1 MKHNEDDALYQ
12 QILAELKPG
21 ADEYD
26 RMVAQKK
33 HPAGLRRRF
42 RPRFGYVAAAC
53 VMIAFLV
60 ATQILW
66 QTDGLQQPPQL
77 ARQVLP
83 TAGDVATRVAVPKDA
98 PSEIPVKQQR
108 CQQRLVAATMATPKT
123 EEEVKDSASVKL
135 APPTDHAETDRAAIV
150 AGVSAP
156 RPVTTT
162 LFNSIYIKCV
172 CFAGVCCWAV
182 GPSVSCFLLRWFN
195 QKCLLGMYRPLSPA

>member
-1 MKHNEDDALYQ
+1 MKHNEDDALYR

-33 HPAGLRRRF
+33 HPAGLRHRF

-53 VMIAFLV
+53 VMIACLV

-66 QTDGLQQPPQL
+66 QTNVLQQPPQL

-98 PSEIPVKQQR
+98 PAEIPAKEQR
-108 CQQRLVAATMATPKT
+108 CQQRLVAAIMATPKT
-123 EEEVKDSASVKL
+123 EEEAKDSANVKL
-135 APPTDHAETDRAAIV
+135 APPTEHAETDRAAIV
-150 AGVSAP
+150 AEVEA
-156 RPVTTT
+156 RVVEA
-162 LFNSIYIKCV
+162 LLEQQI
-172 CFAGVCCWAV
+172 AV
-182 GPSVSCFLLRWFN
+182 EVVNETISHHEDSQQIQC
-195 QKCLLGMYRPLSPA
+195 AI

>member
-26 RMVAQKK
+26 QMVAQKK

-66 QTDGLQQPPQL
+66 QTDGLQQPPS
-77 ARQVLP
+77 AMP
-83 TAGDVATRVAVPKDA
+83 EK
-98 PSEIPVKQQR
+98 KQR

-135 APPTDHAETDRAAIV
+135 APPTDHAEANRAAIV
-150 AGVSAP
+150 AEVEA
-156 RPVTTT
+156 RVVEA
-162 LFNSIYIKCV
+162 LLEQQI
-172 CFAGVCCWAV
+172 AV
-182 GPSVSCFLLRWFN
+182 EVVNEAIRHHEDSQQIQC
-195 QKCLLGMYRPLSPA
+195 AI

>member
-66 QTDGLQQPPQL
+66 QTNGLQQPPQL

-83 TAGDVATRVAVPKDA
+83 TAGDVATRVAVSKDA
-98 PSEIPVKQQR
+98 PAKIPAKEQR
-108 CQQRLVAATMATPKT
+108 CQQRCSFAATMATPKT
-123 EEEVKDSASVKL
+123 EEEAKDSASVKL

-150 AGVSAP
+150 AEVEA
-156 RPVTTT
+156 RVVEAM
-162 LFNSIYIKCV
+162 LEQQI
-172 CFAGVCCWAV
+172 AV
-182 GPSVSCFLLRWFN
+182 EVVNEAIRHHEDSQQIQC
-195 QKCLLGMYRPLSPA
+195 AI

>member
-66 QTDGLQQPPQL
+66 QTNGLQQPPQL

-83 TAGDVATRVAVPKDA
+83 TAGDVATRVAVSKDA
-98 PSEIPVKQQR
+98 SAEIPAKKLR
-108 CQQRLVAATMATPKT
+108 CQQRLVAATMTTPKT
-123 EEEVKDSASVKL
+123 EEDVKDSASVKL
-135 APPTDHAETDRAAIV
+135 APPTDHAEADRAAIV
-150 AGVSAP
+150 AEVEA
-156 RPVTTT
+156 RVVEA
-162 LFNSIYIKCV
+162 LLEQQI
-172 CFAGVCCWAV
+172 AV
-182 GPSVSCFLLRWFN
+182 EVVNETIRHHEDSQQIQC
-195 QKCLLGMYRPLSPA
+195 AI

>member
-33 HPAGLRRRF
+33 HPAGLRCRF

-53 VMIAFLV
+53 VVIAFLV

-98 PSEIPVKQQR
+98 SVEMPAKEQR
-108 CQQRLVAATMATPKT
+108 CQQRLVAATVATPKT
-123 EEEVKDSASVKL
+123 EEEAKDSASVKL
-135 APPTDHAETDRAAIV
+135 APPTDHAEADRAAIV
-150 AGVSAP
+150 AEVEARVVEALLEQQIAVEVVNEAIRHHEDSQQIQC
-156 RPVTTT
+156 
-162 LFNSIYIKCV
+162 SI
-172 CFAGVCCWAV
+172 
-182 GPSVSCFLLRWFN
+182 
-195 QKCLLGMYRPLSPA
+195 

>member
-66 QTDGLQQPPQL
+66 QTNGLQQPPQL

-98 PSEIPVKQQR
+98 PAEMPAKQQR
-108 CQQRLVAATMATPKT
+108 CQQRLVAATMTTPKT
-123 EEEVKDSASVKL
+123 EEEARDSASASVKL
-135 APPTDHAETDRAAIV
+135 APPTDHAETNRAAIV
-150 AGVSAP
+150 AEVEA
-156 RPVTTT
+156 RVVEA
-162 LFNSIYIKCV
+162 LLEQQI
-172 CFAGVCCWAV
+172 AV
-182 GPSVSCFLLRWFN
+182 EVVNETIRHHEDSQQIQC
-195 QKCLLGMYRPLSPA
+195 AI

>member
-66 QTDGLQQPPQL
+66 QTDG
-77 ARQVLP
+77 
-83 TAGDVATRVAVPKDA
+83 
-98 PSEIPVKQQR
+98 
-108 CQQRLVAATMATPKT
+108 
-123 EEEVKDSASVKL
+123 
-135 APPTDHAETDRAAIV
+135 
-150 AGVSAP
+150 
-156 RPVTTT
+156 
-162 LFNSIYIKCV
+162 
-172 CFAGVCCWAV
+172 
-182 GPSVSCFLLRWFN
+182 
-195 QKCLLGMYRPLSPA
+195 

>member
-1 MKHNEDDALYQ
+1 MKHNEDDALYR

-66 QTDGLQQPPQL
+66 PTDGLQQPPQF
-77 ARQVLP
+77 ARRVLP
-83 TAGDVATRVAVPKDA
+83 TAGDVATRVAIPKDA
-98 PSEIPVKQQR
+98 PAEMPAKEPR
-108 CQQRLVAATMATPKT
+108 RQQRLVAATVATPKT
-123 EEEVKDSASVKL
+123 VEEAKDSASVKL
-135 APPTDHAETDRAAIV
+135 APPTDHAEADRAAIV
-150 AGVSAP
+150 AEVEA
-156 RPVTTT
+156 RVVEA
-162 LFNSIYIKCV
+162 LLEQQI
-172 CFAGVCCWAV
+172 AV
-182 GPSVSCFLLRWFN
+182 EVVNEAIRYHEDFQQIQC
-195 QKCLLGMYRPLSPA
+195 AI

>member
-42 RPRFGYVAAAC
+42 RARFGYVAAAC

-66 QTDGLQQPPQL
+66 QTNGLQQPPQL

-83 TAGDVATRVAVPKDA
+83 TAGDVSTRVAVPKDA

-123 EEEVKDSASVKL
+123 EEEAKDSASVKL
-135 APPTDHAETDRAAIV
+135 VPPTDHADRAAIV
-150 AGVSAP
+150 AEVEA
-156 RPVTTT
+156 RVVEAM
-162 LFNSIYIKCV
+162 LEQQI
-172 CFAGVCCWAV
+172 AV
-182 GPSVSCFLLRWFN
+182 EVVNEAISHHEDSQQIQC
-195 QKCLLGMYRPLSPA
+195 AI

>member
-1 MKHNEDDALYQ
+1 MKHNEDDALYR

-66 QTDGLQQPPQL
+66 QTDGLQQFPQL
-77 ARQVLP
+77 ARRVVP
-83 TAGDVATRVAVPKDA
+83 TAGDVAARVAVLKDA
-98 PSEIPVKQQR
+98 PAEMPAKEQR
-108 CQQRLVAATMATPKT
+108 RQQRLVAATVVTPKI
-123 EEEVKDSASVKL
+123 EEEAKDSASVKL
-135 APPTDHAETDRAAIV
+135 APPIDHAEADRAAIV
-150 AGVSAP
+150 AEVEA
-156 RPVTTT
+156 RVVEA
-162 LFNSIYIKCV
+162 LLEQQI
-172 CFAGVCCWAV
+172 AV
-182 GPSVSCFLLRWFN
+182 EVVNEAIRHHEDSQQIQC
-195 QKCLLGMYRPLSPA
+195 AI

>member
-53 VMIAFLV
+53 MMIAFLV

-66 QTDGLQQPPQL
+66 QTNGLQQPPQL

-83 TAGDVATRVAVPKDA
+83 TAGDVAARVAVPKDA
-98 PSEIPVKQQR
+98 PAKIPAKEQR
-108 CQQRLVAATMATPKT
+108 CQQRCSFAATMTTPKT
-123 EEEVKDSASVKL
+123 EEEVKDSVSVKL
-135 APPTDHAETDRAAIV
+135 VPPTEHAEADRAAIV
-150 AGVSAP
+150 AEVEA
-156 RPVTTT
+156 RVVEAM
-162 LFNSIYIKCV
+162 LEQQI
-172 CFAGVCCWAV
+172 AV
-182 GPSVSCFLLRWFN
+182 EVVNEAIRRHEDFQQIQC
-195 QKCLLGMYRPLSPA
+195 AI

>member
-1 MKHNEDDALYQ
+1 MKHNEDDALYR

-42 RPRFGYVAAAC
+42 RPRFGYLAAAC

-66 QTDGLQQPPQL
+66 QTNGLQQPPQQPPQL

-83 TAGDVATRVAVPKDA
+83 TAGDVATRVAVSKDA
-98 PSEIPVKQQR
+98 PAEIPAKEQR
-108 CQQRLVAATMATPKT
+108 CQQRLVAATMTIPKT

-135 APPTDHAETDRAAIV
+135 APPTDHAEADRAAIV
-150 AGVSAP
+150 AEVEA
-156 RPVTTT
+156 RVVEA
-162 LFNSIYIKCV
+162 LLEQQI
-172 CFAGVCCWAV
+172 AV
-182 GPSVSCFLLRWFN
+182 EVVNETIRHHEDSQQIQC
-195 QKCLLGMYRPLSPA
+195 AI

>member
-26 RMVAQKK
+26 QMVAQKK

-98 PSEIPVKQQR
+98 PSAMPEKKQR
-108 CQQRLVAATMATPKT
+108 CQQRLVAATWQLQK
-123 EEEVKDSASVKL
+123 
-135 APPTDHAETDRAAIV
+135 
-150 AGVSAP
+150 P
-156 RPVTTT
+156 RRKSRTV
-162 LFNSIYIKCV
+162 
-172 CFAGVCCWAV
+172 
-182 GPSVSCFLLRWFN
+182 
-195 QKCLLGMYRPLSPA
+195 PA

>member
-12 QILAELKPG
+12 QILAELRPG

-26 RMVAQKK
+26 QMVAQKK

-66 QTDGLQQPPQL
+66 QTNGLQQPPQL
-77 ARQVLP
+77 ARRVLP
-83 TAGDVATRVAVPKDA
+83 TAGDVSTRVAVPKDA
-98 PSEIPVKQQR
+98 PSEIPVKKQR
-108 CQQRLVAATMATPKT
+108 CQQRLVAATMTTPKI

-135 APPTDHAETDRAAIV
+135 APPTDHAEADRVAIV
-150 AGVSAP
+150 AEVEAK
-156 RPVTTT
+156 VVEAM
-162 LFNSIYIKCV
+162 LEQQI
-172 CFAGVCCWAV
+172 AV
-182 GPSVSCFLLRWFN
+182 EEVVNEAIRHHEDSQQIQC
-195 QKCLLGMYRPLSPA
+195 AI

>member
-26 RMVAQKK
+26 QMVAQKK

-66 QTDGLQQPPQL
+66 QTNGLQQPPQL

-83 TAGDVATRVAVPKDA
+83 TAGDVATRVAVSKDA
-98 PSEIPVKQQR
+98 PSEMPAKKQR

-123 EEEVKDSASVKL
+123 EEEAKDSASVKL

-150 AGVSAP
+150 AEVEA
-156 RPVTTT
+156 RVVEA
-162 LFNSIYIKCV
+162 LLEQQI
-172 CFAGVCCWAV
+172 AV
-182 GPSVSCFLLRWFN
+182 EVVNEAISHHEDSQQIQC
-195 QKCLLGMYRPLSPA
+195 AI

>member
-42 RPRFGYVAAAC
+42 RPRFGYMAAAC

-60 ATQILW
+60 ATRFCGRP
-66 QTDGLQQPPQL
+66 TVLQQPPQL

-83 TAGDVATRVAVPKDA
+83 TPGDVATRVAVPKDA
-98 PSEIPVKQQR
+98 PSEIPAKKQR
-108 CQQRLVAATMATPKT
+108 CQQRLVAATVATPKT

-150 AGVSAP
+150 AEVEAK
-156 RPVTTT
+156 VVEA
-162 LFNSIYIKCV
+162 LLEQQI
-172 CFAGVCCWAV
+172 AV
-182 GPSVSCFLLRWFN
+182 EVVNEAIRHHEDSQQIQC
-195 QKCLLGMYRPLSPA
+195 AI